1 MVLRDFGYFALLL
14 GVLVTVHELGHF
26 WVAKLCNVKVLKF
39 SIGFGPKIIGFR
51 RGETDYQ
58 IAWIPLGG
66 YVRMAGE
73 LPGDEPLP
81 PEEAGRGLNAQP
93 PWKRALIVLAG
104 PVFNLAFPVLIYFF
118 VFLGSHHAHSTRVG
132 SIEPGL
138 PAAAAGLQL
147 GDRILSIDGEPVQT
161 FDELRA
167 ALQTRFD
174 KPVTLT
180 LDRDGQTLTKT
191 LTPERTEETNPLET
205 VPRGMIGIGPARPPI
220 LGVPPGS
227 PAAVVGLH
235 TFDRVTA
242 INGKPVKNE
251 VELFRA
257 VRDASGT
264 IQVRVNR
271 RDPEVQGVE
280 AAESQNRPPTS
291 VEVTM
296 ERQPGEGYAALGA
309 ERDDLYV
316 GKVIEGSPAA
326 QVGIQAGDRLMSID
340 GRPLPSLLF
349 FELATRRLK
358 EAPFNLAWRSG
369 NELKEAKLA
378 QAQVELKDEYKQ
390 KSRRLDTGIRPM
402 QGPDRMA
409 EAEMI
414 TLHMGPREALA
425 ESLEVVPR
433 IIRMTA
439 TVFGRLFTGQLP
451 LDNLGGPIMMYQVAS
466 KSAEQGIEEFLNVM
480 AGISINLGLMNLL
493 PIPILDGFHLLA
505 AVWEAVRRRPIPVRA
520 REVANMVGLAM
531 LLLLM
536 VLVMKNDLTR

>member
-1 MVLRDFGYFALLL
+1 MVLKDLGYFALLL

-39 SIGFGPKIIGFR
+39 SVGFGPKILGFR
-51 RGETDYQ
+51 RGETEYQ

-73 LPGDEPLP
+73 LPGDEALP
-81 PEEAGRGLNAQP
+81 PEEASRGLNAQP
-93 PWKRALIVLAG
+93 PWKRALIVVAG
-104 PVFNLAFPVLIYFF
+104 PVFNLVFPVLIYFF
-118 VFLGSHHAHSTRVG
+118 VFLGSHQAHSTRVG

-138 PAAAAGLQL
+138 PAAAAGLEL

-161 FDELRA
+161 FDQLRN
-167 ALQTRFD
+167 ALQSRFD
-174 KPVTLT
+174 KAVILT
-180 LDRDGQTLTKT
+180 LDRDGQLLTKH
-191 LTPERTEETNPLET
+191 LVPEKTEESNPLET

-220 LGVPPGS
+220 LGIPPQS
-227 PAAVVGLH
+227 VAASVGLH
-235 TFDRVTA
+235 TFDRVVE
-242 INGKPVKNE
+242 INKTQVKNE

-257 VRDASGT
+257 VRAAQGKLT
-264 IQVRVNR
+264 VKVTR
-271 RDPEVQGVE
+271 RAPEVKGVD
-280 AAESQNRPPTS
+280 AAEAKEQPPVP
-291 VEVTM
+291 VEVEL

-316 GKVIEGSPAA
+316 GKVVEGSPAA
-326 QVGIQAGDRLMSID
+326 QAGIKPGDRLVAID
-340 GRPLPSLLF
+340 GHPLPSFLF

-358 EAPFNLAWRSG
+358 TQPFALSWRSG
-369 NELKEAKLA
+369 AELREANLA
-378 QAQVELKDEYKQ
+378 QTQVEVKDEYKQ
-390 KSRRLDTGIRPM
+390 KSRRLDVGIRPM
-402 QGPDRMA
+402 QGPDRLV
-409 EAEMI
+409 EPELVTI
-414 TLHMGPREALA
+414 HMGPAEALS
-425 ESLEVVPR
+425 ESLQVVPR

-466 KSAEQGIEEFLNVM
+466 KSAEQGVEEFLNVM

-505 AVWEAVRRRPIPVRA
+505 AIWEAVRRRPIPARA

>member
-1 MVLRDFGYFALLL
+1 MVLRDIGYFALLL

-39 SIGFGPKIIGFR
+39 SIGFGPRIVGFR
-51 RGETDYQ
+51 RGETEYQ

-73 LPGDEPLP
+73 FPGDEALS
-81 PEEAGRGLNAQP
+81 PEEASRGLNAQP
-93 PWKRALIVLAG
+93 PWKRALIVAAG
-104 PVFNLAFPVLIYFF
+104 PAFNLLFPVLIFFF
-118 VFLGSHHAHSTRVG
+118 VFLGSHQAHSTRVG

-147 GDRILSIDGEPVQT
+147 GDRILSIDGEAVQT
-161 FDELRA
+161 FDQLRS

-180 LDRDGQTLTKT
+180 LDRDGETLTKQ
-191 LTPERTEETNPLET
+191 LVPEKTEESNPLET

-227 PAAVVGLH
+227 PAEGAGLH
-235 TFDRVTA
+235 TFDRVVA
-242 INGKPVKNE
+242 INGTPVKNE

-257 VRDASGT
+257 VRAAQGHLVVKVT
-264 IQVRVNR
+264 R
-271 RDPEVQGVE
+271 RDPKVEGVD
-280 AAESQNRPPTS
+280 AAQAKEQPPTPVQ
-291 VEVTM
+291 VEL
-296 ERQPGEGYAALGA
+296 EKQPGEGYAALGA

-316 GKVIEGSPAA
+316 GKVMEGSSAEKA
-326 QVGIQAGDRLMSID
+326 GLKAGDRLTALD
-340 GRPLPSLLF
+340 GHPLPSFLF

-358 EAPFNLAWRSG
+358 TEPFTLSWRSG
-369 NELKEAKLA
+369 GEAREAKLA
-378 QAQVELKDEYKQ
+378 QAQIEVKDEYRQ
-390 KSRRLDTGIRPM
+390 KSRRLDVGIRPM
-402 QGPDRMA
+402 QGPDRVA
-409 EAEMI
+409 EPELVTI
-414 TLHMGPREALA
+414 HMGPAEALA
-425 ESLEVVPR
+425 ESLQVVPR
-433 IIRMTA
+433 IIQMTA

-466 KSAEQGIEEFLNVM
+466 KSAEQGVEEFLNVM
-480 AGISINLGLMNLL
+480 AGISINLGVMNLL

-505 AVWEAVRRRPIPVRA
+505 ALWEAVRRRPIPARA